1 MYHPEEVEIMIN
13 DIPVYCKAIRNRRE
27 LNQRDLADLLNVRQA
42 TVSRW
47 EKGLSSPD
55 VRSFFRIINLMV
67 DIAEEIRREKVKR
80 NKLSAKKAKL

>member
-67 DIAEEIRREKVKR
+67 DIAEEIKQEK
-80 NKLSAKKAKL
+80 SARTK